1 MSLNHSFSLPLFA
14 GLLAFLASAPP
25 VQAQYHQD
33 DRLGYKIRYPKGWK
47 EIPIQ
52 TNEGWVVAH
61 FLSNKSY
68 FYTDKNLG
76 YTMEQKPTMKVIAFV
91 EAANQQTKIESDDK
105 KKTVTVTFSNPFK
118 TYEEYLK
125 GTYSGGGFYISDE
138 KTAKVGGLDV
148 TQLEIK
154 VERNSRS
161 GPMRIET
168 WVYHLDGVDLAV
180 QFEVLENAWPK
191 LKRQILADLK
201 SLKTVA
207 RTEGG
212 MASATTRLGSEI
224 ILDSEE
230 LTPAERAKRRKQLE
244 RSAHDKAGQGLPADW
259 KVKEMGGFLIL
270 NHSDD
275 KQAKRVVQQA
285 KALFAWME
293 KTFPY
298 VGKGEYVRSP
308 IIRICKNLD
317 EEMAFRTGTTW
328 GGPGIEVTTHKSSVG
343 ANSFENTWLNQRLSA
358 IWFQERDS
366 ALFLALPGWLSFGFR
381 QVVGAAIPKGSK
393 LDFRPSTPEMNRIRE
408 SIRAGNPAT
417 PQEIFHYGWANL
429 SDGDGQRLDQQKL
442 AEASALT
449 RFLMTGAGSRNRKT
463 KGLLEEYLKN
473 LKTVVEKIREERKK
487 EGGKKDEKPKTEAE
501 EEEYFKNQRNAWKE
515 REKEVID
522 ETFEKTFGEWTEKD
536 WATLRKAY
544 FKEIG

>member
-1 MSLNHSFSLPLFA
+1 MSLNKSLSLPLFA

-25 VQAQYHQD
+25 VRAQYHQD
-33 DRLGYKIRYPKGWK
+33 NRLGYKIRYPKGWK

-61 FLSNKSY
+61 FLSKKSF
-68 FYTDKNLG
+68 FYTDKTMG
-76 YTMEQKPTMKVIAFV
+76 YTSEHKPEMKVIAFV
-91 EAANQQTKIESDDK
+91 EAANQRTKIESDDK
-105 KKTVTVTFSNPFK
+105 KKTVTVTFANPFK
-118 TYEEYLK
+118 TYKEYLK
-125 GTYSGGGFYISDE
+125 GTYQGGGYYVSGE
-138 KTAKVGGLDV
+138 KEAKVGDLEV

-154 VERNSRS
+154 IERNSRS

-168 WVYHLDGVDLAV
+168 WVYHMDGVDLAV

-191 LKRQILADLK
+191 VKREILADLK

-212 MASATTRLGSEI
+212 MASATTKLGNEI
-224 ILDSEE
+224 ILSTED
-230 LTPAERAKRRKQLE
+230 LTPAKRAKRRKQLE
-244 RSAHDKAGQGLPADW
+244 RSAHEKAGQGLPADW

-285 KALFAWME
+285 KALFNWMD

-298 VGKGEYVRSP
+298 VGKGEYVRAP
-308 IIRICKNLD
+308 IIRICKNWD
-317 EEMAFRTGTTW
+317 EEKAFRTGTTW
-328 GGPGIEVTTHKSSVG
+328 GGPGIEVTTHKSSAG
-343 ANSFENTWLNQRLSA
+343 ANSYENTWLNQRLSA
-358 IWFQERDS
+358 IWFQDRDS
-366 ALFLALPGWLSFGFR
+366 DLFLALPGWLSFGFR

-393 LDFRPSTPEMNRIRE
+393 LDFRPSMPEKNRIRE

-417 PQEIFHYGWANL
+417 PQEILHYGWANL
-429 SDGDGQRLDQQKL
+429 NDDQQKL
-442 AEASALT
+442 AESAALT

-463 KGLLEEYLKN
+463 KGLLEAYLKN
-473 LKTVVEKIREERKK
+473 LKEVVERIREERMK
-487 EGGKKDEKPKTEAE
+487 EDGEEDEKPKTEAE

-515 REKEVID
+515 KEKRVID
-522 ETFEKTFGEWTEKD
+522 ETFEKTFGDWTEKD

>member
-1 MSLNHSFSLPLFA
+1 MRLNPSLSLPLFA
-14 GLLAFLASAPP
+14 GLLVFLASAPP
-25 VQAQYHQD
+25 AQAQYHQD

-61 FLSNKSY
+61 FLSAKTFY
-68 FYTDKNLG
+68 YTDKDMG
-76 YTMEQKPTMKVIAFV
+76 YTLEHKPTMKVIAFV
-91 EAANQQTKIESDDK
+91 EASNQRTKIESDDK
-105 KKTVTVTFSNPFK
+105 KKTITVTFENPFK
-118 TYEEYLK
+118 TYKEYLK
-125 GTYSGGGFYISDE
+125 GTYSGGGFYVSDE
-138 KTAKVGGLDV
+138 KEAKVGGLDV

-154 VERNSRS
+154 VERNSSS

-191 LKRQILADLK
+191 VKRQILADLK
-201 SLKTVA
+201 SLKTVP

-212 MASATTRLGSEI
+212 MAAATTQFGGEI
-224 ILDSEE
+224 LLNMED
-230 LTPAERAKRRKQLE
+230 LTPAERTKRRKQLE
-244 RSAHDKAGQGLPADW
+244 NSAHEKAGKGLPADW

-275 KQAKRVVQQA
+275 KQAKRVVQQS
-285 KALFAWME
+285 KALFSWLE

-308 IIRICKNLD
+308 IIRICKDLD

-328 GGPGIEVTTHKSSVG
+328 GGPGIEVTTHKSAAG
-343 ANSFENTWLNQRLSA
+343 ANSFENLWLNQRLSA
-358 IWFQERDS
+358 IWFQDRDS
-366 ALFLALPGWLSFGFR
+366 DLFLALPGWLSFGFR

-417 PQEIFHYGWANL
+417 PQDILHYGREDVN
-429 SDGDGQRLDQQKL
+429 GRDQQKL
-442 AEASALT
+442 AESAALT

-463 KGLLEEYLKN
+463 KGVLEAYLKN
-473 LKTVVEKIREERKK
+473 LKEVVEKIRAEREKENGKK
-487 EGGKKDEKPKTEAE
+487 EEKPKTEAE
-501 EEEYFKNQRNAWKE
+501 EEEYFKNRRNAWKE
-515 REKEVID
+515 KEKRVIE
-522 ETFEKTFGEWTEKD
+522 ETFEKTFGDWTEKD
-536 WATLRKAY
+536 WASLRKAY